1 MVKILIAGGSG
12 LIGSALARHYV
23 QKGQEVFILSRSGSA
38 ANLSAGTIGVSWD
51 ARSAK
56 GWGQLMEEVDVVI
69 NLTGENLGGGRWTEQ
84 RKERFYTSRIQSGRA
99 LIEAMR
105 QSARKPAALVQ
116 SSAVGYYGDGGDQVL
131 EETSPP
137 GSDFLARLCVDW
149 EESTRE
155 AEFMGVRRIVLRT
168 GVVLA
173 EGAEVLNRLIL
184 PFRLFAG
191 GPLGSGRQWLPWIHI
206 ADVVGAVDFLVENE
220 RSAGTYNLTTPQPV
234 QNATFGKTLARILKR
249 PYWLPVPAFAL
260 KLVLGEMSKLVL
272 EGQRAV
278 PKRLLEAGYRFRF
291 SEHEAALRNL
301 LVKG

>member
-1 MVKILIAGGSG
+1 VKILIAGGSG
-12 LIGSALARHYV
+12 LIGTALTHHYL
-23 QKGQEVFILSRSGSA
+23 QKGQEVYILTRRGSA
-38 ANLSAGTIGVSWD
+38 AALPAGAKGVAWD
-51 ARSAK
+51 ARTTS
-56 GWGQLMEEVDVVI
+56 GWGDLMEEVDVVI
-69 NLTGENLGGGRWTEQ
+69 NLTGENLGGGRWTEE
-84 RKERFYTSRIQSGRA
+84 RKQRFYNSRIQSGKV

-105 QSARKPAALVQ
+105 QFARKPAVLVQ

-131 EETSPP
+131 EESSPP
-137 GSDFLARLCVDW
+137 GKDFLARLCVDW

-155 AEFMGVRRIVLRT
+155 AEFMGVRRVVLRT

-184 PFRLFAG
+184 PFRLFVG

-206 ADVVGAVDFLVENE
+206 ADVIGAVDFLVEHE
-220 RSAGTYNLTTPQPV
+220 TMAGAFNLTAPQPV
-234 QNATFGKTLARILKR
+234 QNATFGRTLARILGR

-260 KLVLGEMSKLVL
+260 KIILGEMSKLVL

-278 PKRLLEAGYRFRF
+278 PRRLLDGGYIFRF
-291 SEHEAALRNL
+291 SEHEAALRDL